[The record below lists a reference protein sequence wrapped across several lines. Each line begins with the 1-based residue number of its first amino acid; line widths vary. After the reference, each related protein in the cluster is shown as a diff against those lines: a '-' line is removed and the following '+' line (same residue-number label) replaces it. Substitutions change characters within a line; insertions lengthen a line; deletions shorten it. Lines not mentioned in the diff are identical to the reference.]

1 MSKKIIYSLILL
13 LFIFSFLVLFKSLN
27 KVNIYI
33 PENIFEKKLTNFETK
48 DLFSNRIVNVYDNL
62 SNKDFTVLNIWSS
75 WCLPC
80 RVEHPYLMKL
90 KKNENLNMIGLNY
103 KDKYENAINF
113 LNNYKNPYSLILVDL
128 DGVISIEL
136 GAYGVP
142 ETFIINN
149 KKKIITKKFIGPIND
164 DKIEEILSIIK

>member
-136 GAYGVP
+136 VAYGVP

-149 KKKIITKKFIGPIND
+149 KKKIIIKKFIGPIND

>member
-149 KKKIITKKFIGPIND
+149 KKKIIIKKFIGPIND